1 MGEFEED
8 QISGKGEM
16 IDENGNVL
24 IGEFKKGK
32 RHGKGELK
40 NADGRRYLV
49 VYEDGI

>member
-1 MGEFEED
+1 MGDFEED

-49 VYEDGI
+49 IYEDGI